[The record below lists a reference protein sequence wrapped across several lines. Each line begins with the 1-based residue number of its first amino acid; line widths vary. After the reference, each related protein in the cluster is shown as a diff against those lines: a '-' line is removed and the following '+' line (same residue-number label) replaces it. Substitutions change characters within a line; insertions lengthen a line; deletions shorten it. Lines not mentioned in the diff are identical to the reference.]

1 MSRDISGSGSKPAIE
16 FVCSLILVLQN
27 VQFEFRQGLR
37 HYNGLY
43 DPTTRRRQERRLKSD
58 FAFFQSLKRLFLPTC
73 FVNYRRTLLKL
84 NFKGPN

>member
-37 HYNGLY
+37 HYCLL
-43 DPTTRRRQERRLKSD
+43 RLGHLR
-58 FAFFQSLKRLFLPTC
+58 SLGHPK
-73 FVNYRRTLLKL
+73 K
-84 NFKGPN
+84 